1 MRQRANPATVGAFV
15 LGGVVL
21 AVLVTLI
28 LGSGVFF
35 ADDYPLVSFFEGDVT
50 GLDAGSPVRYRGVP
64 IGQVTEVRISLEDDP
79 RPATDTRIPVIYS
92 LNLTRLRG
100 LVRSGG
106 MDFEEAGALDSLIS
120 MGLRAQMQGANLVTG
135 QRAIELDLFPD
146 APDTR
151 LDGGALP
158 APELPAVPNAMAQLQ
173 DRALEAVNDFAS
185 IDFKA
190 IAERLDSALA
200 GVDGLLA
207 SGQIDRALIQ
217 LEATLS
223 SVAGTA
229 DEVGVLAE
237 DLRASTTRVAEGVEG
252 AAESSARTLA
262 AVDSTLST
270 IRRTL
275 NPDAPVLYR
284 LDQTLRELE
293 DAARAVRDLAA
304 YLEQNPSALLKGRG
318 GGEEDR

>member
-1 MRQRANPATVGAFV
+1 MRQRVNPATVGAFV

-21 AVLVTLI
+21 AVLVTLV
-28 LGSGVFF
+28 LGSGILF

-64 IGQVTEVRISLEDDP
+64 IGQVTEVRISLERDP

-106 MDFEEAGALDSLIS
+106 MDFEEPGALDSLIS
-120 MGLRAQMQGANLVTG
+120 LGLRAQMQGANLVTG

-151 LDGGALP
+151 LDGALP
-158 APELPAVPNAMAQLQ
+158 VPELPAVPNAMAQLQ

-185 IDFKA
+185 IDFKG

-217 LEATLS
+217 LEATLG

-237 DLRASTTRVAEGVEG
+237 DLRASTARVAEGVEG

-284 LDQTLRELE
+284 LDHTLRQLE
-293 DAARAVRDLAA
+293 DAARAVRDLAQ